1 MPRIPNTQA
10 LSVRQAS
17 GQLPPRLRVLY
28 ISGQQRIGGW
38 LAEALISESQSDV
51 LLEEAVGAAAGM
63 ARLRDEVFDVVLA
76 GHEANRLDAVSLI
89 AGIRAGGS
97 DEPVVVLG
105 IEAENE
111 LLGECFAAGADAY
124 LCAKSTSDSTF
135 IWTVAKAVQRTSLTR
150 DHRRLVESERQRASQ
165 EHQEA
170 DQLLQQQRTVVND
183 LEAVLTQATGEHLPR
198 GGGPDAADSAC
209 HLTRANSI
217 AIDLARDVPLPP
229 NLLKHYRELLRAYV
243 IMGSGNLA
251 AEMSGLTELLAAAG
265 ISARQAM
272 NLHLH
277 VLEELVR
284 GLGSRS
290 TRHVMTRADL
300 LALEVMV
307 HLAEGYRQR
316 YQHRIS
322 PPRQQALPG
331 FDDPAPGVAA

>member
-243 IMGSGNLA
+243 IMGSGNLTDEMA
-251 AEMSGLTELLAAAG
+251 QLAEMLVSAG

-272 NLHLH
+272 RMHLD
-277 VLEELVR
+277 VLEEMVR
-284 GLGSRS
+284 LLGNRS
-290 TRHVMTRADL
+290 ARHVIARADL
-300 LALEVMV
+300 LAIEIMV
-307 HLAEGYRQR
+307 HMAEGFRRLLKDRQAP
-316 YQHRIS
+316 S
-322 PPRQQALPG
+322 QQMSVLE
-331 FDDPAPGVAA
+331 FAPSAGARAA